1 LIDEALSRKYEKQ
14 EIERAKKLDD
24 YIRMRCQD
32 KQYQDLTDEER
43 IIHIREQATSP
54 QMRNL

>member
-43 IIHIREQATSP
+43 IIHIRDQATSP

>member
-1 LIDEALSRKYEKQ
+1 LIDDALSRKYEKQ

-43 IIHIREQATSP
+43 IIHIRDQATSP